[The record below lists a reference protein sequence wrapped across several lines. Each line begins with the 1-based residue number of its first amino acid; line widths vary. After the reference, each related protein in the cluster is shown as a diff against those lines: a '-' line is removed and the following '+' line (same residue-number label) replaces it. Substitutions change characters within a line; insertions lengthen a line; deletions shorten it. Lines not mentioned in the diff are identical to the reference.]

1 MSKHSASQ
9 CSNGIELLDYSV
21 KHGAI
26 LERQSG
32 SHAIVRLPNGEYESI
47 PQHRTDMHKGLR
59 CKILKHFAAAGI
71 ALLVIAP
78 VISKFFIGG

>member
-9 CSNGIELLDYSV
+9 CSNGIELLDYAT
-21 KHGAI
+21 KHGAS

-47 PQHRTDMHKGLR
+47 PQHRHELHKGLK
-59 CKILKHFAAAGI
+59 CKIVKHLAAAGI
-71 ALLVIAP
+71 MLLVIVP
-78 VISKFFIGG
+78 VISKFIGG